1 MVEMNIQW
9 QHLIKDPIT
18 DSGKKSHSGHI
29 STYKNANGKMIVA
42 EIERMEKEQQ
52 LTDKPYWEDVLLEV
66 FNNGKLKLE
75 NINSFEQI
83 REEANKF

>member
-1 MVEMNIQW
+1 
-9 QHLIKDPIT
+9 
-18 DSGKKSHSGHI
+18 
-29 STYKNANGKMIVA
+29 MIVA